1 MLTADDIKTKSSKEG
16 VKALS
21 PLQLQALVDTCYAVL
36 DGMGLNTQAPNYSR
50 IYDQAA
56 VALFDW
62 YVGNPSM
69 LSSFQQGR
77 WIEAYDTGI
86 PPTIQ
91 LIVRP
96 ILGSPFAKMETRRR
110 ER

>member
-21 PLQLQALVDTCYAVL
+21 PLQLQATVDTCYAIL
-36 DGMGLNTQAPNYSR
+36 DGIGLSPQAPGYVR
-50 IYDQAA
+50 IRDQAT
-56 VALFDW
+56 VALFEW

-69 LSSFQQGR
+69 LASFQQGR
-77 WIEAYDTGI
+77 WIEAYNAGI
-86 PPTIQ
+86 PPAIQ
-91 LIVRP
+91 MMVRP